1 MPRYAARSVRTARTA
16 LGALLATSLLVL
28 AATTVA
34 TAEDNWP
41 QFRGPRCDG
50 TADAPAAT
58 GAASAPAAGLPL
70 TWSEQQNVVW
80 KTPIAGRG
88 WSSPVVWGKQV
99 WLTTAT
105 PDGKEMS
112 VLCLDRDGGQVV
124 HDVTLF
130 QNDQPQPING
140 VNSYASPTPAVEEGR
155 VYVHFGTY
163 GTACLDTRTAK
174 IVWVRR
180 DMTCRHEAGP
190 GSSPLLAGDRLYL
203 PVDGMDVQYVV
214 ALDKATGKTVWKTP
228 RSADFSGLP
237 EDRRKAFSTPMLID
251 VDGKPQLVSTGAA
264 EAVAYQPDTGKEI
277 WKVRYPGGYSNVS
290 RPVLAGGVVVLN
302 GGFESFPVVAVRPTG
317 SGDVTATHVAWQF
330 PRGGPGKTSPLV
342 VDGLLY
348 MLQDGGLL
356 SCLEPASGQEVWHQR
371 LGGGYSASPMLAD
384 GRIYICDERSTTL
397 VLAPG
402 REFKQ
407 LAANKLHSGCM
418 ASPAVAGK
426 AIFLRTK
433 THVYRLEQK

>member
-1 MPRYAARSVRTARTA
+1 MPRFAAHCVCRARIA

-28 AATTVA
+28 AAA
-34 TAEDNWP
+34 PAAAEDNWP

-50 TADAPAAT
+50 TADAPVAAGAAT
-58 GAASAPAAGLPL
+58 APAAGLPL
-70 TWSEQQNVVW
+70 TWSEDQNVAW
-80 KTPIAGRG
+80 KTPITGRG
-88 WSSPVVWGKQV
+88 WSSPVLWGKQV
-99 WLTTAT
+99 WLTTASA
-105 PDGKEMS
+105 DGKEMS
-112 VLCLDRDGGQVV
+112 VLCLDRDGGKVV
-124 HDVTLF
+124 QNVQLF
-130 QNDQPQPING
+130 QNDKPAPINPM
-140 VNSYASPTPAVEEGR
+140 NSYASPTPAVEEGR

-163 GTACLDTRTAK
+163 GTACLDTATAQT
-174 IVWVRR
+174 VWARR
-180 DMTCRHEAGP
+180 DLNCSHEAGP
-190 GSSPLLAGDRLYL
+190 GSSPLLAGDRLFL
-203 PVDGMDVQYVV
+203 AVDGMDVQYVV

-228 RSADFSGLP
+228 RSADFTGIA
-237 EDRRKAFSTPMLID
+237 EDRRKAFCTPTMID
-251 VDGKPQLVSTGAA
+251 VDGKRQLVCPGAA
-264 EAVAYQPDTGKEI
+264 EAVAYEPDTGKEI

-317 SGDVTATHVAWQF
+317 SGDVTDTLVAWQF
-330 PRGGPGKTSPLV
+330 PRGGPSKTSPLV
-342 VDGLLY
+342 AGGLLY

-356 SCLEPASGQEVWHQR
+356 SCLEPASGKEVWHQR
-371 LGGGYSASPMLAD
+371 LGGGYSASPVLAE
-384 GRIYICDERSTTL
+384 GRMYVCDERSTTL

-407 LAANKLHSGCM
+407 LAANKLDAGCM

>member
-1 MPRYAARSVRTARTA
+1 V
-16 LGALLATSLLVL
+16 
-28 AATTVA
+28 
-34 TAEDNWP
+34 
-41 QFRGPRCDG
+41 
-50 TADAPAAT
+50 
-58 GAASAPAAGLPL
+58 PL
-70 TWSEQQNVVW
+70 TWSEDQNVVW

-105 PDGKEMS
+105 TDGKEMS
-112 VLCLDRDGGQVV
+112 VMCLDRDGGQVV
-124 HDVTLF
+124 HDIKLF
-130 QNDQPQPING
+130 QNDKPAPING

-155 VYVHFGTY
+155 VYAHFGTY

-174 IVWVRR
+174 PVWVRR
-180 DMTCRHEAGP
+180 DLNCNHEAGP
-190 GSSPLLAGDRLYL
+190 GASPLLAGDRLYL
-203 PVDGMDVQYVV
+203 AVDGTDVQYVM

-228 RSADFSGLP
+228 RSANFSGIGA
-237 EDRRKAFSTPMLID
+237 DRRKAFHTPTLID
-251 VDGKPQLVSTGAA
+251 VGGRGQLVCPGAA
-264 EAVAYQPDTGKEI
+264 EAVAYEPDTGKEI
-277 WKVRYPGGYSNVS
+277 WKVRYPGGYSGVS

-342 VDGLLY
+342 AGGLLY
-348 MLQDGGLL
+348 MLQDGGVL
-356 SCLEPASGQEVWHQR
+356 SCLEPATGQEIWHQR
-371 LGGGYSASPMLAD
+371 LNGGYSASPVLAD
-384 GRIYICDERSTTL
+384 GRMYLCDDRSTTL

-407 LAANKLHSGCM
+407 LAANKLDAGCM

-433 THVYRLEQK
+433 THVYRLEQR